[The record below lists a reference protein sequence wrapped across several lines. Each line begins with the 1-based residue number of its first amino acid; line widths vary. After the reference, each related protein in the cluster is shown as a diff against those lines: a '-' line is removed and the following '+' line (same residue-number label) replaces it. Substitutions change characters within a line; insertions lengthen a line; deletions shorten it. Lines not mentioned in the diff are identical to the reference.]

1 VAGAVVVES
10 DGRLFVVG
18 PSPTRPRGYP
28 VLDQRGAPSEEE
40 SVSER
45 LPASLLEAIRSLPP
59 GTVVT
64 AATQALATALSAR
77 LGNSIRIADLGEL
90 RTARAA
96 VPAPEPAE
104 ERRFLLTV
112 GHSAL
117 ERALRTPEE
126 VLITLTREEERVER
140 AVGREARAAE
150 SFLVVP
156 GSSLAE
162 YSRKWTG
169 VRASL
174 DGHHEMLADLVRQ
187 HARSVV
193 PNLSAVVGERAAA
206 RLVSEAG
213 GVSALARMRAGRI
226 QLLGTRR
233 RPSPERGP
241 RYGILYRA
249 DGMSE
254 VPPGRRGA
262 YARSLGAIA
271 AIAVRADATTH
282 ASISRSLVARRDRRI
297 AQLRGRRG

>member
-1 VAGAVVVES
+1 MASAVVVEL
-10 DGRLFVVG
+10 GAQIFVVG
-18 PSPTRPRGYP
+18 PPPSRPVAYSLGAERSPAAGYNP
-28 VLDQRGAPSEEE
+28 PSD
-40 SVSER
+40 R
-45 LPASLLEAIRSLPP
+45 LPGRLLEALRVLPP
-59 GTVVT
+59 GT
-64 AATQALATALSAR
+64 ALSADTEVLASAVGSKLAR
-77 LGNSIRIADLGEL
+77 VVTVATTLDL

-96 VPAPEPAE
+96 LPLPAPGD
-104 ERRFLLTV
+104 ERRILLGV
-112 GHSAL
+112 ARDAL

-150 SFLVVP
+150 SFLVLP

-174 DGHHEMLADLVRQ
+174 AQHHEMLADMVRL
-187 HARSVV
+187 HARALV

-213 GVSALARMRAGRI
+213 GVAALARMRAGRI

-249 DGMSE
+249 EGMAE
-254 VPPGRRGA
+254 VPAGRRGA

-282 ASISRSLVARRDRRI
+282 AQISPALVARRDRRI
-297 AQLRGRRG
+297 AQLRARPG